1 MSKMYKIYKAK
12 LYGLYRDLKYNPNRQ
27 NFYYQSFC
35 IITENSDIKKAYPY
49 VRFASNLESFSRQK
63 YLNRIFT
70 KRIIDLFKVNQL
82 VTLYDKSNII
92 DNENFILH
100 GIDVNVLANK
110 RQIIAISPLDKS
122 KWISTEDFSS
132 FIEDIE
138 AFKEERKRKTIV
150 NELDKICEHFQ
161 KFSWI
166 IEFVD
171 DDIKLKLSEAY
182 ALINSESICEYIDNL
197 SK

>member
-1 MSKMYKIYKAK
+1 MFKIYKAK
-12 LYGLYRDLKYNPNRQ
+12 LYGLYKDLKYNPNRQ

-35 IITENSDIKKAYPY
+35 VIAENIKKAYPY
-49 VRFASNLESFSRQK
+49 IKVASNLESFSRQK

-70 KRIIDLFKVNQL
+70 KRITDLFKVDQL
-82 VTLYDKSNII
+82 STLYDESNII

-110 RQIIAISPLDKS
+110 RQIIAISPLDKN

-138 AFKEERKRKTIV
+138 NFKEERKKRTIV
-150 NELDKICEHFQ
+150 NELDKICEYFQ

-166 IEFVD
+166 IEYVD
-171 DDIKLKLSEAY
+171 DEDIKCKLNEAY
-182 ALINSESICEYIDNL
+182 KIINSETISEYIDVL
-197 SK
+197 CK